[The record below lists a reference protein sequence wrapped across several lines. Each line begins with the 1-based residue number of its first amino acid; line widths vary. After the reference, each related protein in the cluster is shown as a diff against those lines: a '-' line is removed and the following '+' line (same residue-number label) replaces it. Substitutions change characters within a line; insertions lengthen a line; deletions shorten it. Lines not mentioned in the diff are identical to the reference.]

1 MTSIGTILKGFFL
14 MEQSM
19 PDELNSQLRETGVIT
34 ENEILLKAGDLYLA
48 YNIVTQ
54 QRRQINVSSLRLNES
69 SKKLLRG

>member
-1 MTSIGTILKGFFL
+1 
-14 MEQSM
+14 M